1 MDTDRSFT
9 VTLTPAT
16 AWLLR
21 NKITPGP
28 RIAIMPSLQ
37 MEKIGEV
44 VYGLRQKV
52 NYSILRF
59 LDEDTNK
66 VEIEVTED
74 EGWLIDDIIPF
85 DGEGGI
91 GTNILTQVLRG
102 FWAVDHNL
110 PQNLVSDPKGGWDNR
125 ILRALREDSKKSTND
140 SVA

>member
-28 RIAIMPSLQ
+28 PSAMISTPLS
-37 MEKIGEV
+37 EV
-44 VYGLRQKV
+44 VGNIVYGLRQKV

-59 LDEDTNK
+59 LDEGVNK
-66 VEIEVTED
+66 VEVDVTED
-74 EGWLIDDIIPF
+74 EGWLIDDIIPW
-85 DGEGGI
+85 DGDGGI
-91 GTNILTQVLRG
+91 GTSLLTQVLRG
-102 FWAVDHNL
+102 FWSVDHHL

-125 ILRALREDSKKSTND
+125 ILRALRKESKGTLS
-140 SVA
+140 AE